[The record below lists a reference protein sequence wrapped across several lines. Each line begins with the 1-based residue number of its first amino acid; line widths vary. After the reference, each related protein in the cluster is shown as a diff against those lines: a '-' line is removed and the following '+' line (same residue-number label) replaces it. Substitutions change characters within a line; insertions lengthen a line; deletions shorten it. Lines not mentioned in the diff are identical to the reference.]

1 MNNDA
6 QFRLNEIIFCNLF
19 KHLLKK
25 NRNPVKVYNMLEV
38 MASVVDGN
46 IIILNSVI
54 NIILNNDRRYMPTKK
69 EYVAALRECGVPV
82 RRTLAKAGMSFSTYY
97 KWKDEEMVIKPRFTP
112 AQYTEMM
119 KILNLFSDLYEKLEG
134 FDGHSVYESDA
145 DDVPAGME

>member
-1 MNNDA
+1 MSETENIKNTEVLMNNDA

-46 IIILNSVI
+46 LIILNSVI

-69 EYVAALRECGVPV
+69 EY
-82 RRTLAKAGMSFSTYY
+82 
-97 KWKDEEMVIKPRFTP
+97 DI
-112 AQYTEMM
+112 
-119 KILNLFSDLYEKLEG
+119 
-134 FDGHSVYESDA
+134 
-145 DDVPAGME
+145 

>member
-19 KHLLKK
+19 QHLLKK

-46 IIILNSVI
+46 LIILNSVI
-54 NIILNNDRRYMPTKK
+54 NIVLNNDRRYMPTKK
-69 EYVAALRECGVPV
+69 EYVAALRVCGVPV
-82 RRTLAKAGMSFSTYY
+82 RHTLAKAGMSFSTYY
-97 KWKDEEMVIKPRFTP
+97 KWKDEEIVLKPRFTP
-112 AQYTEMM
+112 AQYNEMM

-134 FDGHSVYESDA
+134 FDGDSIYESDT
-145 DDVPAGME
+145 DYVSAGME